1 MLPRTE
7 TSIPSGDLAASNASA
22 RPPRAHSGKDTMMS
36 HTMTIRTTSIRI
48 CIVVASIAAA
58 AMAMAPQA
66 RAGADNIAFPE
77 NYASGVLY
85 VTLDNAENKQVRELY
100 TSQAAVD
107 AAKAGQPMPS
117 GTVITRL
124 HYAAQLDAQGNPVK
138 DANGRFIKANLVN
151 YTVMEK
157 RAGWGS
163 EYPDNVRNGDWEY
176 QVFKTDKTPNAA
188 ANFPA
193 CFNCHKPIDKQDH
206 VHSYDRLKA
215 AAR

>member
-1 MLPRTE
+1 
-7 TSIPSGDLAASNASA
+7 
-22 RPPRAHSGKDTMMS
+22 MMS
-36 HTMTIRTTSIRI
+36 RITPIRSSIRT
-48 CIVVASIAAA
+48 CIALASIAAA
-58 AMAMAPQA
+58 AMALAPQA
-66 RAGADNIAFPE
+66 RAGADKIAFPE
-77 NYASGVLY
+77 SYASGVLY

-107 AAKAGQPMPS
+107 AAKAGQPMPN

-138 DANGRFIKANLVN
+138 DANGRFIKANLIN

-157 RAGWGS
+157 RAGWGG

-176 QVFKTDKTPNAA
+176 QVFKTDKTPNTA

-193 CFNCHKPIDKQDH
+193 CFNCHKPIDKQDY
-206 VHSYDRLKA
+206 VFSYDRLKA
-215 AAR
+215 AAK

>member
-1 MLPRTE
+1 
-7 TSIPSGDLAASNASA
+7 
-22 RPPRAHSGKDTMMS
+22 
-36 HTMTIRTTSIRI
+36 MTIRITIIRTCAAFAPI
-48 CIVVASIAAA
+48 ALAAVAIAL
-58 AMAMAPQA
+58 QA
-66 RAGADNIAFPE
+66 RAGADKIAFPE

-85 VTLDNAENKQVRELY
+85 VTLDNADTKQVREFY
-100 TSQAAVD
+100 TSQAAVN
-107 AAKAGQPMPS
+107 AAKAGQPLPN

-138 DANGRFIKANLVN
+138 DANGRFVKGNFLN

-176 QVFKTDKTPNAA
+176 QVFKADKTPNTA

-193 CFNCHKPIDKQDH
+193 CFACHKPIDKQDY
-206 VHSYDRLKA
+206 VFSYDTLKA
-215 AAR
+215 AAK

>member
-1 MLPRTE
+1 MTNRIT
-7 TSIPSGDLAASNASA
+7 
-22 RPPRAHSGKDTMMS
+22 
-36 HTMTIRTTSIRI
+36 TIRA
-48 CIVVASIAAA
+48 CVAFASIALA
-58 AMAMAPQA
+58 AMAGALQA
-66 RAGADNIAFPE
+66 RAGADKITFPE

-85 VTLDNAENKQVRELY
+85 VTLDNADNKQIREFY
-100 TSQAAVD
+100 TSQAAID
-107 AAKAGQPMPS
+107 AAKAGQPLPN

-138 DANGRFIKANLVN
+138 DANGRFVKGNLVN

-176 QVFKTDKTPNAA
+176 QVFKADKTPNTA

-193 CFNCHKPIDKQDH
+193 CFNCHKPIDKQDY
-206 VHSYDRLKA
+206 VFSYDRLKA
-215 AAR
+215 AAK